1 MTGLEM
7 LQHTEFTVMRDYINN
22 APIVNYGIILKVYS
36 QKSVKVAVM
45 SSIEETTIKLDCSVL
60 FTSSAHLEVSHKL
73 KVGDKG
79 LILSLQNSAKD
90 IFSAEEP
97 LTKEGRKGYSVFNCV
112 FIPYNTLKEADETT
126 TKLTLDDKEILLKT
140 KVPIT
145 IESDKELIADVK
157 EVQLCGKADTLV
169 MFNALKT
176 DLANWKTS
184 IENAVKAHTHPI
196 SISVTGTCNPAA
208 ATIAGTAAGTSAVP
222 DSFSTS
228 LDISSS
234 EAKKVKTS

>member
-1 MTGLEM
+1 MTGLEL

-22 APIVNYGIILKVYS
+22 APIVNYGIILEVYS

-73 KVGDKG
+73 EVGDKG

-97 LTKEGRKGYSVFNCV
+97 LTKEGRKGYSVFSCV
-112 FIPYNTLKEADETT
+112 FIPYNTLKDADETT
-126 TKLTLDDKEILLKT
+126 TKLTLDDKEILLRT
-140 KVPIT
+140 KVPII

-157 EVQLCGKADTLV
+157 EVHLCGDADTLV

-184 IENAVKAHTHPI
+184 IENAILGHKHPVSIPVSGSCSTGPI
-196 SISVTGTCNPAA
+196 S
-208 ATIAGTAAGTSAVP
+208 GTAAGTSATP
-222 DSFSTS
+222 LSFSTS

-234 EAKKVKTS
+234 EAKNVKTS

>member
-22 APIVNYGIILKVYS
+22 APIVNYGIILEVYS

-45 SSIEETTIKLDCSVL
+45 SSIEETTIKLDCSVM
-60 FTSSAHLEVSHKL
+60 FKSSKHLEVSHKL
-73 KVGDKG
+73 EVGEKG
-79 LILSLQNSAKD
+79 IILSLQNSAKD
-90 IFSAEEP
+90 IFSAEKP

-112 FIPYNTLKEADETT
+112 FIPYNTLKDAAETT

-140 KVPIT
+140 KVPVT
-145 IESDKELIADVK
+145 IESEKEVIVEAT
-157 EVQLCGKADTLV
+157 EVQLCGDSDTLV

-176 DLANWKTS
+176 DLDNWKTS
-184 IENAVKAHTHPI
+184 IETAVAGHTHPI
-196 SISVTGTCNPAA
+196 SIGVTGT
-208 ATIAGTAAGTSAVP
+208 TAAGTSSAP
-222 DSFSTS
+222 LSFSTS
-228 LDISSS
+228 LDISSA

>member
-22 APIVNYGIILKVYS
+22 APIVNYGIVLEVYS

-45 SSIEETTIKLDCSVL
+45 SSIEETTLKLDCSVM

-73 KVGDKG
+73 EVGDKG
-79 LILSLQNSAKD
+79 IILSLQNFSKD
-90 IFSAEEP
+90 IFSAEKP
-97 LTKEGRKGYSVFNCV
+97 LTKEGRKGYSVFSCV

-126 TKLTLDDKEILLKT
+126 TKLTLDDEKILLET
-140 KVPIT
+140 KVPVT
-145 IESDKELIADVK
+145 IESEKEVIVGAT
-157 EVQLCGKADTLV
+157 EVQLCGDSKTLV
-169 MFNALKT
+169 TYEELNTALS
-176 DLANWKTS
+176 NFKTS

-196 SISVTGTCNPAA
+196 SIAVTGTCSTGP
-208 ATIAGTAAGTSAVP
+208 IGGTAAGTSSPPA
-222 DSFSTS
+222 SFSTS

>member
-22 APIVNYGIILKVYS
+22 APIVNYGIVLAVYS

-73 KVGDKG
+73 EVGDKG
-79 LILSLQNSAKD
+79 IILSLQNSAKD
-90 IFSAEEP
+90 IFSAEKP

-126 TKLTLDDKEILLKT
+126 TKLTLDDEKILLKT
-140 KVPIT
+140 KVPVI
-145 IESDKELIADVK
+145 IESE
-157 EVQLCGKADTLV
+157 EVQLCGDSDTLV

-176 DLANWKTS
+176 DLENWKTS
-184 IENAVKAHTHPI
+184 IETAVKAHTHAVAG
-196 SISVTGTCNPAA
+196 VTPGNGAV
-208 ATIAGTAAGTSAVP
+208 TSAAP
-222 DSFSTS
+222 TSFSTS
-228 LDISSS
+228 LDISSA

>member
-22 APIVNYGIILKVYS
+22 APIVNYGIILEVYS

-73 KVGDKG
+73 EVGDKG

-90 IFSAEEP
+90 IFSAEKP

-126 TKLTLDDKEILLKT
+126 TKLTLDDAKILLKT
-140 KVPIT
+140 KVPVT
-145 IESDKELIADVK
+145 IKSEKELIADVK
-157 EVQLCGKADTLV
+157 EVHLCGDSNTLV
-169 MFNALKT
+169 KFNALKT
-176 DLANWKTS
+176 DLEKWKKS
-184 IENAVKAHTHPI
+184 IETAVAGHTHA
-196 SISVTGTCNPAA
+196 VAGVMTGTGAV
-208 ATIAGTAAGTSAVP
+208 TSAAP
-222 DSFSTS
+222 PSFSTS
-228 LDISSS
+228 LDISSA

>member
-22 APIVNYGIILKVYS
+22 APIVNYGIILEVYS

-73 KVGDKG
+73 EVGDKG

-90 IFSAEEP
+90 IFSAEKP
-97 LTKEGRKGYSVFNCV
+97 LTREGRKGYSVFNCV
-112 FIPYNTLKEADETT
+112 FSPYNTLKEAAETT
-126 TKLTLDDKEILLKT
+126 TKLTLDDEKILLKT
-140 KVPIT
+140 KVPVI
-145 IESDKELIADVK
+145 IESE
-157 EVQLCGKADTLV
+157 EVQLCGDADTLV

-176 DLANWKTS
+176 DLDNWKTS
-184 IENAVKAHTHPI
+184 IENAVLSHTHAVAG
-196 SISVTGTCNPAA
+196 VTPGNGAV
-208 ATIAGTAAGTSAVP
+208 TSAAP
-222 DSFSTS
+222 ESFSTS
-228 LDISSS
+228 LDISSA

>member
-22 APIVNYGIILKVYS
+22 APIVNYGIVLEVYS

-73 KVGDKG
+73 EVGDKG

-90 IFSAEEP
+90 IFSAEKP

-112 FIPYNTLKEADETT
+112 FIPYNTLKEAEETT
-126 TKLTLDDKEILLKT
+126 TKLTLDDEKILLKT
-140 KVPIT
+140 KVPVI
-145 IESDKELIADVK
+145 IESE
-157 EVQLCGKADTLV
+157 EVQLCGDDDTLV

-176 DLANWKTS
+176 DLENWKTS
-184 IENAVKAHTHPI
+184 IENAVKAHKHAVAGVTPGNG
-196 SISVTGTCNPAA
+196 SVTSAA
-208 ATIAGTAAGTSAVP
+208 PT
-222 DSFSTS
+222 SFSTS
-228 LDISSS
+228 LDISSA

>member
-22 APIVNYGIILKVYS
+22 APIVNYGIVLEVYS

-45 SSIEETTIKLDCSVL
+45 SSIEETTLKLDCSVL
-60 FTSSAHLEVSHKL
+60 FTSSSHLEVSHKL
-73 KVGDKG
+73 EVGDKG
-79 LILSLQNSAKD
+79 LILSLQHSAKD

-97 LTKEGRKGYSVFNCV
+97 LTKEGRKGYSVFSCV

-126 TKLTLDDKEILLKT
+126 TKLTLDDEKILLKT
-140 KVPIT
+140 KVPVT
-145 IESDKELIADVK
+145 IESEKELIADVK
-157 EVQLCGKADTLV
+157 EVQLCGDADTLV

-176 DLANWKTS
+176 DLGNWKTS

-196 SISVTGTCNPAA
+196 SIAVTGTCSTGP
-208 ATIAGTAAGTSAVP
+208 IGGTAAGTSSAPV
-222 DSFSTS
+222 SFSTS

>member
-22 APIVNYGIILKVYS
+22 APIVNYGIVLEVYS

-45 SSIEETTIKLDCSVL
+45 SSIEETTLKLDCSVL
-60 FTSSAHLEVSHKL
+60 FTSSSHLEVSHKL
-73 KVGDKG
+73 EVGDKG
-79 LILSLQNSAKD
+79 IILSLQNSAKD

-97 LTKEGRKGYSVFNCV
+97 LTKEGRKGYSVFSCV
-112 FIPYNTLKEADETT
+112 FIPYNTLKEDDETT
-126 TKLTLDDKEILLKT
+126 TKITLDDEQILLKT
-140 KVPIT
+140 KVPVT
-145 IESDKELIADVK
+145 IESEKELITDVK
-157 EVQLCGKADTLV
+157 EVQLCGDADTLV

-176 DLANWKTS
+176 DLGNWKTS
-184 IENAVKAHTHPI
+184 IENAILSHTHPI
-196 SISVTGTCNPAA
+196 SIAVAGSTATGVAVS
-208 ATIAGTAAGTSAVP
+208 GTAAGDSSAPV
-222 DSFSTS
+222 SFSTS

>member
-22 APIVNYGIILKVYS
+22 APIVNYGIILEVYS

-73 KVGDKG
+73 EVGDKG

-90 IFSAEEP
+90 IFSAEKP

-126 TKLTLDDKEILLKT
+126 TKLTLDDEKILLKT
-140 KVPIT
+140 KVPVT
-145 IESDKELIADVK
+145 IESE
-157 EVQLCGKADTLV
+157 EVHLCGDAKNLVTHAELDT
-169 MFNALKT
+169 ALQTYAGKIRGEM
-176 DLANWKTS
+176 AS
-184 IENAVKAHTHPI
+184 IAA
-196 SISVTGTCNPAA
+196 AA
-208 ATIAGTAAGTSAVP
+208 ATAIASGGYWSQPLTSIGAATI
-222 DSFSTS
+222 
-228 LDISSS
+228 DISSS
-234 EAKKVKTS
+234 KAEKVKTS

>member
-22 APIVNYGIILKVYS
+22 APIVNYGIILEVYS

-73 KVGDKG
+73 EVGDKG
-79 LILSLQNSAKD
+79 IILSLQNSAKD
-90 IFSAEEP
+90 IFSAEKP

-126 TKLTLDDKEILLKT
+126 TKLTLDDEKILLKT
-140 KVPIT
+140 KVPVI
-145 IESDKELIADVK
+145 IESE
-157 EVQLCGKADTLV
+157 EVQLCGDADTLV

-176 DLANWKTS
+176 DLENWKTS
-184 IENAVKAHTHPI
+184 IETAVKAHTHAVAG
-196 SISVTGTCNPAA
+196 VTPGTGAV
-208 ATIAGTAAGTSAVP
+208 TSAAP
-222 DSFSTS
+222 LTSFSTS
-228 LDISSS
+228 RYI
-234 EAKKVKTS
+234 KC

>member
-22 APIVNYGIILKVYS
+22 APIVNYGIVLEVYS

-73 KVGDKG
+73 EVGDKG

-112 FIPYNTLKEADETT
+112 FIPYNTLKEAEETT
-126 TKLTLDDKEILLKT
+126 TKLTLDDEKILLNT
-140 KVPIT
+140 KVPVI
-145 IESDKELIADVK
+145 IESE
-157 EVQLCGKADTLV
+157 EVQLCGDSDTLV

-176 DLANWKTS
+176 DLENWKTS
-184 IENAVKAHTHPI
+184 IENAVKAHTHAVAG
-196 SISVTGTCNPAA
+196 VTPGNGAV
-208 ATIAGTAAGTSAVP
+208 TSAALE
-222 DSFSTS
+222 SFSTS
-228 LDISSS
+228 LDISSA

>member
-22 APIVNYGIILKVYS
+22 APIVNYGIILEVYS

-73 KVGDKG
+73 EVGDKG

-90 IFSAEEP
+90 IFSAEKP

-112 FIPYNTLKEADETT
+112 FIPYNTLKEAAETT
-126 TKLTLDDKEILLKT
+126 TKLTLDDEKILLKT
-140 KVPIT
+140 KIPVT
-145 IESDKELIADVK
+145 IESEKELIADVK
-157 EVQLCGKADTLV
+157 EVHLCGDAKNLVTHAELDT
-169 MFNALKT
+169 ALQTYAGKIQGEM
-176 DLANWKTS
+176 AS
-184 IENAVKAHTHPI
+184 IAA
-196 SISVTGTCNPAA
+196 AA
-208 ATIAGTAAGTSAVP
+208 ATAIASGGYWSQPLTSIGAATI
-222 DSFSTS
+222 
-228 LDISSS
+228 DISSS
-234 EAKKVKTS
+234 KAEKVKTS

>member
-22 APIVNYGIILKVYS
+22 APIVNYGIVLEVYS

-73 KVGDKG
+73 EVGDKG
-79 LILSLQNSAKD
+79 LILSLQHSAKD

-97 LTKEGRKGYSVFNCV
+97 LTKEGRKGYSVFSCV

-126 TKLTLDDKEILLKT
+126 TKLTLDDEKILLET
-140 KVPIT
+140 KVPVT
-145 IESDKELIADVK
+145 IESEKELIADVK
-157 EVQLCGKADTLV
+157 EVQLCGNSKNLV
-169 MFNALKT
+169 THAELNTALQTYAGKIRAEMLEIT
-176 DLANWKTS
+176 AGAT
-184 IENAVKAHTHPI
+184 AAI
-196 SISVTGTCNPAA
+196 SASGLWTASLSGIGK
-208 ATIAGTAAGTSAVP
+208 ATIDITSSKA
-222 DSFSTS
+222 T
-228 LDISSS
+228 
-234 EAKKVKTS
+234 KVKTS

>member
-22 APIVNYGIILKVYS
+22 APIVNYGIVLEVYS

-73 KVGDKG
+73 EVGDKG

-90 IFSAEEP
+90 IFSAEKP

-112 FIPYNTLKEADETT
+112 FIPYNTLKEAAETT
-126 TKLTLDDKEILLKT
+126 TKLTLDDEKILLKT
-140 KVPIT
+140 KVPVI
-145 IESDKELIADVK
+145 IESE
-157 EVQLCGKADTLV
+157 EVQLCGDSDTLV

-176 DLANWKTS
+176 DLENWKTS
-184 IENAVKAHTHPI
+184 IENAVKAHTHAVAG
-196 SISVTGTCNPAA
+196 VTPGNGAV
-208 ATIAGTAAGTSAVP
+208 TSAAP
-222 DSFSTS
+222 TSFSTS
-228 LDISSS
+228 LDISSA

>member
-22 APIVNYGIILKVYS
+22 APIVNYGIVLEVYS

-45 SSIEETTIKLDCSVL
+45 SSIEETTLKLDCSVM

-73 KVGDKG
+73 EVGDKG
-79 LILSLQNSAKD
+79 IILSLQNSAKD
-90 IFSAEEP
+90 IFSAEKP
-97 LTKEGRKGYSVFNCV
+97 LTKEGRKGYSVFSCV

-126 TKLTLDDKEILLKT
+126 TKLTLDDKKILLKT
-140 KVPIT
+140 KVPVT
-145 IESDKELIADVK
+145 IESEKELIADVK
-157 EVQLCGKADTLV
+157 EVQLCGDADTLV

-176 DLANWKTS
+176 DLGNWKTS
-184 IENAVKAHTHPI
+184 IETAVASHTHPI
-196 SISVTGTCNPAA
+196 SIAVTGTAA
-208 ATIAGTAAGTSAVP
+208 AGVVAGTAAGSSSTPV
-222 DSFSTS
+222 SFSTS

>member
-22 APIVNYGIILKVYS
+22 APIVNYGIILEVYS

-73 KVGDKG
+73 EVGDKG

-112 FIPYNTLKEADETT
+112 FIPYNTLKEADEIT
-126 TKLTLDDKEILLKT
+126 TKLTLDDEKILLKT
-140 KVPIT
+140 KVPVI
-145 IESDKELIADVK
+145 IESE
-157 EVQLCGKADTLV
+157 EVQLCGDADTLV

-176 DLANWKTS
+176 DLENWKTS
-184 IENAVKAHTHPI
+184 IENAVKAHTHAVAG
-196 SISVTGTCNPAA
+196 VTPGNGAV
-208 ATIAGTAAGTSAVP
+208 TSAAP
-222 DSFSTS
+222 TSFSTS
-228 LDISSS
+228 LDISSA

>member
-22 APIVNYGIILKVYS
+22 APIVNYGIILEVYS

-73 KVGDKG
+73 EVGDKG

-90 IFSAEEP
+90 IFSAEKP

-126 TKLTLDDKEILLKT
+126 TKLTLDDEKILLKT
-140 KVPIT
+140 KVPVI
-145 IESDKELIADVK
+145 IESE
-157 EVQLCGKADTLV
+157 EVQLCGDSDTLV

-176 DLANWKTS
+176 DLENWKTS
-184 IENAVKAHTHPI
+184 IENAVKAHTHAVAGVTPGTG
-196 SISVTGTCNPAA
+196 SVTSAA
-208 ATIAGTAAGTSAVP
+208 PT
-222 DSFSTS
+222 SFSTS
-228 LDISSS
+228 LDISSA

>member
-22 APIVNYGIILKVYS
+22 APIVNYGIILEVYS

-73 KVGDKG
+73 EVGDKG

-126 TKLTLDDKEILLKT
+126 TKLTLDDEKILLKT
-140 KVPIT
+140 KVPVI
-145 IESDKELIADVK
+145 IESE
-157 EVQLCGKADTLV
+157 EVQLCGDSDTLV

-176 DLANWKTS
+176 DLENWKTS
-184 IENAVKAHTHPI
+184 IENAVKAHTHAVAG
-196 SISVTGTCNPAA
+196 VTPGNGAV
-208 ATIAGTAAGTSAVP
+208 TSAAP
-222 DSFSTS
+222 TSFSTS
-228 LDISSS
+228 LDISSA

>member
-22 APIVNYGIILKVYS
+22 APIVNYGIILEVYS

-73 KVGDKG
+73 EVGDKG

-90 IFSAEEP
+90 IFSAEKP

-112 FIPYNTLKEADETT
+112 FIPYNTLKDAEETT
-126 TKLTLDDKEILLKT
+126 TKLTLDDEKILLKT
-140 KVPIT
+140 KVPVI
-145 IESDKELIADVK
+145 IESE
-157 EVQLCGKADTLV
+157 EVQLCGDADTLV

-176 DLANWKTS
+176 DLENWKTS
-184 IENAVKAHTHPI
+184 IENAVKAHTHAVAG
-196 SISVTGTCNPAA
+196 VTPGNGAV
-208 ATIAGTAAGTSAVP
+208 TSAAP
-222 DSFSTS
+222 TSFSTS
-228 LDISSS
+228 LDISSA

>member
-22 APIVNYGIILKVYS
+22 APIVNYGIVLEVYS

-73 KVGDKG
+73 EVGDKG

-90 IFSAEEP
+90 IFSAEKP

-112 FIPYNTLKEADETT
+112 FIPYNTLKEAEETT
-126 TKLTLDDKEILLKT
+126 TKLTLDDEKILLKT
-140 KVPIT
+140 KVPVI
-145 IESDKELIADVK
+145 IESE
-157 EVQLCGKADTLV
+157 EVQLCGDSDTLV
-169 MFNALKT
+169 MFSALKT
-176 DLANWKTS
+176 DLENWKTS
-184 IENAVKAHTHPI
+184 IETAVKAHTHAVAG
-196 SISVTGTCNPAA
+196 VTPGNGAV
-208 ATIAGTAAGTSAVP
+208 TSAAP
-222 DSFSTS
+222 TSFSTS
-228 LDISSS
+228 LDISSA

>member
-22 APIVNYGIILKVYS
+22 APIVNYGIILEVYS

-73 KVGDKG
+73 EVGDKG

-90 IFSAEEP
+90 IFSAEKP

-126 TKLTLDDKEILLKT
+126 TKLTLDDEKILLKT
-140 KVPIT
+140 KVPVT
-145 IESDKELIADVK
+145 IESEEIH
-157 EVQLCGKADTLV
+157 LCGDAKNLVTHAELDT
-169 MFNALKT
+169 ALQTYAGKIQGEMASIAAAAAAAIASGGYWSQP
-176 DLANWKTS
+176 LTS
-184 IENAVKAHTHPI
+184 I
-196 SISVTGTCNPAA
+196 GA
-208 ATIAGTAAGTSAVP
+208 ATI
-222 DSFSTS
+222 
-228 LDISSS
+228 DISSS
-234 EAKKVKTS
+234 KAEKVKTS

>member
-22 APIVNYGIILKVYS
+22 APIVNYGIILEVYS

-73 KVGDKG
+73 EVGDKG

-90 IFSAEEP
+90 IFSAEKP

-126 TKLTLDDKEILLKT
+126 TKLTLDDEKILLKT
-140 KVPIT
+140 KVPVI
-145 IESDKELIADVK
+145 IESE
-157 EVQLCGKADTLV
+157 EVQLCGDSDTLV

-176 DLANWKTS
+176 DLENWKTS
-184 IENAVKAHTHPI
+184 IETAVKAHTHAVAG
-196 SISVTGTCNPAA
+196 VTPGNGAV
-208 ATIAGTAAGTSAVP
+208 TSAAP
-222 DSFSTS
+222 ASFSTE
-228 LDISSS
+228 LDISSA